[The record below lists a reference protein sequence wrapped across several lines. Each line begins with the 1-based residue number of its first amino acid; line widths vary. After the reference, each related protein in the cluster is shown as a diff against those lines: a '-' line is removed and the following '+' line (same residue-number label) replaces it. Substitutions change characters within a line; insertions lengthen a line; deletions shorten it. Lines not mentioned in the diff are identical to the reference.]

1 MGKTR
6 TKLRETRKRQAI
18 GKGERERKGVA
29 KRNKRA
35 RRTKMTKT
43 EERREKA
50 GRTEEETDL
59 QVQYLLN
66 ATVKLSS

>member
-1 MGKTR
+1 M
-6 TKLRETRKRQAI
+6 
-18 GKGERERKGVA
+18 ER
-29 KRNKRA
+29 RNKRA
-35 RRTKMTKT
+35 RKT

-59 QVQYLLN
+59 QVPYLLN